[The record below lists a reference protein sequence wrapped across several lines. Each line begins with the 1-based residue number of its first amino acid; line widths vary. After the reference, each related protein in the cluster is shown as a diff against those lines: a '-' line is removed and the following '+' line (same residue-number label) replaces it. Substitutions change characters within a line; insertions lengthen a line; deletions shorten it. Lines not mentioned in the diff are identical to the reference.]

1 MSSLL
6 LILSCIL
13 FQISLGQVSFTEV
26 ASTDIYYPRYKI
38 NLGSNPC
45 GLSVC
50 LSCIEIRCNNG
61 VIHASNQIHG
71 DEYAWDYHRETFQ
84 PPLTFVM
91 TKSNNDIITFTNLIS
106 DYNTSRTFQTGQQ
119 FCPTPSPISNPT
131 NNPSITPTKYPTKSL
146 TKTPTKNPSIT
157 PNISQTYYPS
167 YLPTNNPTINSA
179 NTTAQ
184 FTTTN
189 TTAQFTTANTT
200 AQSTTANT
208 TAQSTTA
215 NTTAQS
221 TTANNTILSENTTI
235 QSTPTTEPIVNTII
249 FMEKKESEDEGIS
262 ASIIIIGVIIFFG
275 VCCIAYY
282 CRVYHQKKIKK
293 EQPMETHI
301 GMNGTKSNS
310 TNGNRSSDTCTPEP
324 VSLEI
329 KQNIQNGNNVVGVI
343 NTINMGM
350 TPATYAT
357 NNPMGSTFVSTYPT
371 IPGMSKMS
379 TINTIYTDRN
389 ALIMNG

>member
-184 FTTTN
+184 FTT
-189 TTAQFTTANTT
+189 
-200 AQSTTANT
+200 
-208 TAQSTTA
+208 
-215 NTTAQS
+215 
-221 TTANNTILSENTTI
+221 ANNTITSENTTI